1 MSFTIPGK
9 IWLRTLEK
17 KVAAHVRMPR
27 SGGEVKPGTAH
38 PKIKIPM
45 SPAEAVRL
53 KCEQANISRMIGPCR
68 KNQKHLMVYE
78 GHGPMMAYHFCQT
91 QKHKKFG
98 QGSGALMAPGVFRKD
113 SDTLIFAVPPITVTH
128 NTETWTMTVDFY
140 LCIFNGEGNE
150 QTGRVTLPPKS
161 NTLYGTQNV
170 EDLFERTALHILGE
184 MRHRHFP
191 LSQNFKDILGS
202 DFDTS
207 SEEEPEEEVEES
219 NAKAVKAA
227 RAAARLVAWESK
239 SWRACGL
246 TGRCRDG
253 GAAGRLYE
261 VVWSGKW
268 SNTWEPATCLEG
280 WESEMEDAALDMEST
295 E

>member
-1 MSFTIPGK
+1 M
-9 IWLRTLEK
+9 
-17 KVAAHVRMPR
+17 
-27 SGGEVKPGTAH
+27 KPGTAH

-68 KNQKHLMVYE
+68 KNQKHLTVYE

-91 QKHKKFG
+91 QKHKKLG

-170 EDLFERTALHILGE
+170 EDLFEGADCATHLGGDASSSLPAQPE
-184 MRHRHFP
+184 LQGHPGIGLRHVVRGGTRGGGGGIEREGGEGGEGGGEV
-191 LSQNFKDILGS
+191 SGVG
-202 DFDTS
+202 
-207 SEEEPEEEVEES
+207 VEELAS
-219 NAKAVKAA
+219 V
-227 RAAARLVAWESK
+227 RTDGPLP
-239 SWRACGL
+239 
-246 TGRCRDG
+246 RDG